1 MTQTTTGLLT
11 INEVAEQLRCD
22 ATTIRRWVKNGAMEA
37 VSLPHL
43 GKRQSY
49 RVRRSTLDNILT
61 ATTAVN
67 HEE

>member
-11 INEVAEQLRCD
+11 INEVAQQLRCD

-37 VSLPHL
+37 VSLPHV

-49 RVRRSTLDNILT
+49 RVRRSTLENILQST
-61 ATTAVN
+61 VATV
-67 HEE
+67 

>member
-11 INEVAEQLRCD
+11 INEVAQQLRCD

-37 VSLPHL
+37 VSLPHV

-49 RVRRSTLDNILT
+49 RVRLDTLNNILQT
-61 ATTAVN
+61 TTVATV
-67 HEE
+67 